1 MYKYYLMRIYTI
13 FFLLI
18 KIQDQNNL
26 KFTVPED
33 YSSNDNIPCKNVF
46 LLGLRT
52 FFSLVKLS

>member
-52 FFSLVKLS
+52 FFL